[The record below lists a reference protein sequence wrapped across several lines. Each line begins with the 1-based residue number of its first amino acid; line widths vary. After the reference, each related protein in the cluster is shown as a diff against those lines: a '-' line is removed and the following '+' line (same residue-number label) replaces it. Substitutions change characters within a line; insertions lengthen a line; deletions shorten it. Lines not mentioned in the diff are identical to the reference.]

1 MFVVHAIL
9 AENGTK
15 MSMQELSRKI
25 QDVEEY
31 FATMKRCTVCILPET
46 FPGIEFDENG
56 ACNYCGTYEKIQV
69 KGESELEQELAKH
82 RGKGEKF
89 DCLVAISGGRD
100 SSFVLHQ
107 IVRKYHMRALA
118 ATVDSGAILP
128 EGYRNIQRLIDALG
142 VEHVWIKDEGHI
154 ARSKKNTR
162 TKFRAW
168 LKKPSI
174 NTIVPVLNAGDKQ
187 MNLRLFRCAH
197 EKGIPL
203 VIGGNNIGN
212 STFEQEHFK
221 TGFMGVFPNERG
233 YYSTFDKTKLVL
245 KFGREFMTNYHNYH
259 WSIFREYLG
268 GAFVYFF
275 ESLQKPDDVTPLGFY
290 DYIYWNEKQVLS
302 TVFNEAGW
310 QGGAD
315 TTATWRIDD
324 AAYPLIDYMYLKLVG
339 FNEFVEFYSKLV
351 REDQLSR
358 SEALSRC
365 ASDSAPRIPSLQ
377 SVLEELGVTKEE
389 VDKVLNE
396 YRTKLLSK
404 ILKDKTPLRG
414 GESRVLA

>member
-1 MFVVHAIL
+1 
-9 AENGTK
+9 
-15 MSMQELSRKI
+15 MQEMPRKS
-25 QDVEEY
+25 QDVEEC
-31 FATMKRCTVCILPET
+31 FATMKRCTACVLPET
-46 FPGIEFDENG
+46 FPGIEFDEKG
-56 ACNYCGTYEKIQV
+56 VCNYCGTYEKIHV
-69 KGESELEQELAKH
+69 KGESALEQELAKY

-89 DCLVAISGGRD
+89 DCLVPISGGRD

-128 EGYRNIQRLIDALG
+128 EGYRNIQQVTDALS
-142 VEHVWIKDEGHI
+142 VEHVWIKDERHI
-154 ARSKKNTR
+154 ETSKRNTR
-162 TKFRAW
+162 IKFHAW

-197 EKGIPL
+197 EKKIPL
-203 VIGGNNIGN
+203 VLGGNNIGN

-233 YYSTFDKTKLVL
+233 YYSGFDKTKLAL
-245 KFGREFMTNYHNYH
+245 KFGWEFMRNYHNCH

-290 DYIYWNEKQVLS
+290 DYIYWNEKEVLS
-302 TVFNEAGW
+302 TVFNEVGW
-310 QGGAD
+310 QGAAD

-324 AAYPLIDYMYLKLVG
+324 AAYPLIDYLYLRLVG
-339 FNEFVEFYSKLV
+339 FNEFAEFYSKMV
-351 REDQLSR
+351 REGQLSR
-358 SEALSRC
+358 SEALERC
-365 ASDSAPRIPSLQ
+365 ASDSAPRIPSLL

-389 VDKVLNE
+389 VDQVLEN
-396 YRTKLLSK
+396 YRTKLLKK
-404 ILKDKTPLRG
+404 ILKGKTSIDRSIL
-414 GESRVLA
+414 EK

>member
-1 MFVVHAIL
+1 L
-9 AENGTK
+9 E
-15 MSMQELSRKI
+15 SPSRI
-25 QDVEEY
+25 VEETGMSTEEM
-31 FATMKRCTVCILPET
+31 FEDVRRCTKCILPET

-56 ACNYCGTYEKIQV
+56 VCNYCLEYEPV
-69 KGESELEQELAKH
+69 KVLGEDELVKVLEKF
-82 RGKGEKF
+82 RGKGKKY
-89 DCLVAISGGRD
+89 DCLVPISGGRD
-100 SSFVLHQ
+100 SAFVLHQ

-128 EGYRNIQRLIDALG
+128 DGYRNIERVTDALG
-142 VEHVWIKDEGHI
+142 VEHVWIKDEKHLQT
-154 ARSKKNTR
+154 SKRNTKM
-162 TKFRAW
+162 KFLAW

-233 YYSTFDKTKLVL
+233 YYSGFDKTRLAL
-245 KFGREFMTNYHNYH
+245 KFGWEFMRNYHNYH

-290 DYIYWNEKQVLS
+290 DYIYWNEKKVLF

-310 QGGAD
+310 QGAAD
-315 TTATWRIDD
+315 TTASWRIDD
-324 AAYPLIDYMYLKLVG
+324 AAYPLIDYMYFRLVG
-339 FNEFVEFYSKLV
+339 FNEFAEFYSKLV

-358 SEALSRC
+358 SEALKRC
-365 ASDSAPRIPSLQ
+365 TSDSAPRIPSLLG
-377 SVLEELGVTKEE
+377 VLEELGVKKEE
-389 VDKVLNE
+389 VDTVLDA
-396 YRTKLLSK
+396 YRIRLLNK
-404 ILKDKTPLRG
+404 ILKGKTRF
-414 GESRVLA
+414 A